1 MIVNVISDE
10 VMKNDTVVD
19 DGVGECDAAGRR
31 LGAVRD
37 GGHGEG
43 GLVEEAVAGEE
54 RAGVAVGA
62 HAQQEDVEPGQP
74 GFAAM

>member
-1 MIVNVISDE
+1 MDTRVTN
-10 VMKNDTVVD
+10 TVVD
-19 DGVGECDAAGRR
+19 GGVGEGDAAGRR

-37 GGHGEG
+37 GRHGEG

-62 HAQQEDVEPGQP
+62 HAQQEDVEPGHP
-74 GFAAM
+74 GFAVICTT